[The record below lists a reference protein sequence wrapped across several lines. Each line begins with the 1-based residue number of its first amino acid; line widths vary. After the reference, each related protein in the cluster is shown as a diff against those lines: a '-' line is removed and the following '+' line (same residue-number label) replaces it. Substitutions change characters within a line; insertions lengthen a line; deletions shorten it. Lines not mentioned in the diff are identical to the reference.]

1 MYNIT
6 LSRLESQPKVKVT
19 SKTTIAYRITKSPD
33 HGNFRYKQDSMR
45 GVLSSSNSPLSKYQA
60 KEPKPRIEISRFEN
74 NRLTV

>member
-33 HGNFRYKQDSMR
+33 HGNYRYKQDSMR
-45 GVLSSSNSPLSKYQA
+45 GVLSSSNSPLSKYQ
-60 KEPKPRIEISRFEN
+60 KEQKPRIDISRFEN